1 MREVATQTAAA
12 FDARATVEFVRNYPP
27 TINHPESPRV
37 LRRLHF
43 LRECSHEQDQQVF
56 P

>member
-1 MREVATQTAAA
+1 MSRPDLNLLLAL
-12 FDARATVEFVRNYPP
+12 DALLDEGS
-27 TINHPESPRV
+27 ESHRV